1 MMVNALAKATS
12 KLIRRTTELAMNVR
26 MAFLVSV
33 KPMALVVTTVNVM
46 LGALKL
52 PIEMKCLFAI
62 KKMANVNVETVSKVK
77 NFTKPFVLKFIYSE
91 KATKFFKIF
100 SLLLSYVVPFKSKVK
115 ISQNLVAFSKYM
127 NFNNLTILDI

>member
-1 MMVNALAKATS
+1 MMVNVLAKATS

-33 KPMALVVTTVNVM
+33 KPMALAVTTVNVM

-62 KKMANVNVETVSKVK
+62 KKMANVNVEMVSKVK
-77 NFTKPFVLKFIYSE
+77 TFTKPFALKFMYSE
-91 KATKFFKIF
+91 KASKFCKIF
-100 SLLLSYVVPFKSKVK
+100 SQK
-115 ISQNLVAFSKYM
+115 
-127 NFNNLTILDI
+127 

>member
-1 MMVNALAKATS
+1 MTPMMVNVLAKATS
-12 KLIRRTTELAMNVR
+12 KLIRRMTELAMNAR

-33 KPMALVVTTVNVM
+33 KPMALAVTTVNVM

-77 NFTKPFVLKFIYSE
+77 TFAKLFILTY
-91 KATKFFKIF
+91 TLT
-100 SLLLSYVVPFKSKVK
+100 LLFLY
-115 ISQNLVAFSKYM
+115 
-127 NFNNLTILDI
+127 